1 MTLLAH
7 SYAGEER
14 QVACERLGDAGPLA
28 CIAIHAGPG
37 FTRESLKPGM
47 EVLAGRMPVVLLDLP
62 GCGKSSRHSAAGY
75 SLEAYAADVEA
86 VRKHMGDASVVL
98 LGHGAGA
105 LVAAQ
110 YAAQFPS
117 GAAAVILV
125 NPLRILN
132 AAGPD
137 LEAQQRQVDRV
148 DATLH
153 DRFVRDVLPLVQ
165 RALKG
170 EYAWEELDG
179 HPWWMEMI
187 RTQWDGPVDAKWE
200 TGMRGAQ
207 LGMESY
213 FAQKGAAMFD
223 PGSPWAKLDLG
234 DMLDRVEAPV
244 GIIASTSDANYVAPV
259 KIHVDPL
266 IERNPKFTVD
276 LIADAGH
283 FMPCERPDVFA
294 NAFIAMLGRMGQ
306 EVRA

>member
-1 MTLLAH
+1 MTLAAH
-7 SYAGEER
+7 AYAGEQR
-14 QVACERLGDAGPLA
+14 QVACERLGEAGALA

-37 FTRESLKPGM
+37 FTRESLRPGM

-62 GCGKSSRHSAAGY
+62 GCGKSSRHAAAGY
-75 SLEAYAADVEA
+75 SLEAYSADVEA
-86 VRKHMGDASVVL
+86 VRRHMGGARVVL

-117 GAAAVILV
+117 AAAAVVLV

-153 DRFVRDVLPLVQ
+153 DRFVKDVLPLVQ

-170 EYAWEELDG
+170 EYDWRELDR
-179 HPWWMEMI
+179 HSWWMEMI

-200 TGMRGAQ
+200 AGMRTAQ

-223 PGSPWAKLDLG
+223 PASPWAKLDLG
-234 DMLDRVEAPV
+234 DMLDRVEVPV
-244 GIIASTSDANYVAPV
+244 GVIASTSDANYVAPV

-266 IERNPKFTVD
+266 AERHPGLVVN
-276 LIADAGH
+276 LIPDAGH
-283 FMPCERPDVFA
+283 FLPCERPGAFA
-294 NAFIAMLGRMGQ
+294 SAFGAMLGRMGHA
-306 EVRA
+306 VA